1 VLVFPVLGY
10 ALLLVGTAGA
20 DAIPFSYSGLGVA
33 VSGRFFGSVNH
44 DGSWTITG
52 ITATYHHVAA
62 SGIVAVGLDP
72 YFVYNNLYYDC
83 SHAPFAVD

>member
-1 VLVFPVLGY
+1 MPCCWWARPARIEFRFRTTGP
-10 ALLLVGTAGA
+10 
-20 DAIPFSYSGLGVA
+20 GVA
-33 VSGRFFGSVNH
+33 VSGTLFGSVNH

-52 ITATYHHVAA
+52 ITATYHQVAA

-72 YFVYNNLYYDC
+72 YFVYNNLYYDS